1 MNTWRLL
8 LYGFA
13 AFLSLRALVSLI
25 SRHQRYYIQQRLYDE
40 QAKVLEAEREEKAAE
55 KIESKKISDM
65 ARRAAELEKEAETAR
80 AVKEAQATARA
91 AAEEALLAEEFAAM
105 GGKKKGKAA

>member
-13 AFLSLRALVSLI
+13 AFLSVRALVSLI

-40 QAKVLEAEREEKAAE
+40 EAKALEAERETKAAL
-55 KIESKKISDM
+55 KVESKKTNDNM
-65 ARRAAELEKEAETAR
+65 ARRAAELEKEAATAR
-80 AVKEAQATARA
+80 AVLQAQATARA
-91 AAEEALLAEEFAAM
+91 AAEEAMLAEDFASM
-105 GGKKKGKAA
+105 GSRKNKAA